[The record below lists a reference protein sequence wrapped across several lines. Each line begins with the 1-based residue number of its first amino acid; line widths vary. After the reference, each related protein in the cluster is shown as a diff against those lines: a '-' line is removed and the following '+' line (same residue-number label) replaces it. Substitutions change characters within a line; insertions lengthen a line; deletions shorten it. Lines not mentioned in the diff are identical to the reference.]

1 MEKAT
6 FIHLLLN
13 LYKSANTNEKV
24 ASRGNNVLL
33 KKTSCLHSFFH
44 SLNCMLSLKGD
55 PVKKKMN

>member
-13 LYKSANTNEKV
+13 LYKSTDANEKV
-24 ASRGNNVLL
+24 ASRGSNVFL

-55 PVKKKMN
+55 PVKEK

>member
-13 LYKSANTNEKV
+13 LYKSADANENV
-24 ASRGNNVLL
+24 ASRGSDVFLK
-33 KKTSCLHSFFH
+33 KKTSSLHSFFR

-55 PVKKKMN
+55 PVKEK